1 MLSDERDLTH
11 IDRLRIG
18 SLHVEPPFADE
29 DLLHE
34 ITELESE
41 VERLRTELA
50 TAMECVAVTAGQ
62 NDHLRARVARLVGVL
77 RDVEWEGQMDE
88 DDLYYPVATCPNCD
102 GWQKQGHAP
111 DCALDAALRDAH
123 E

>member
-41 VERLRTELA
+41 VERLQAENLRLDDCLERA
-50 TAMECVAVTAGQ
+50 DAEVM
-62 NDHLRARVARLVGVL
+62 RARERLAELGVEL
-77 RDVEWEGQMDE
+77 
-88 DDLYYPVATCPNCD
+88 
-102 GWQKQGHAP
+102 
-111 DCALDAALRDAH
+111 
-123 E
+123 